1 MDPVLGDVYRVVIMS
16 SGNGGSES
24 DSFSHKLDLLPPARN
39 KKLVAEQNVE
49 SLKEALDEAKA
60 DKKKAEK
67 IEAGNKRKLEG
78 LDSQLKKAKQML
90 DDNKTK
96 LTSTAISMLESSMED
111 VEALRGQ
118 QGDIT
123 KDSGVIGAQLKNAVQ
138 LATNLVKQM
147 DKHQNAR

>member
-1 MDPVLGDVYRVVIMS
+1 MS

-24 DSFSHKLDLLPPARN
+24 DSFTHKLDLLPPARN

-111 VEALRGQ
+111 AEALHGQ

-123 KDSGVIGAQLKNAVQ
+123 KDAGFIGAQLKNAMQ

-147 DKHQNAR
+147 DKHNEK